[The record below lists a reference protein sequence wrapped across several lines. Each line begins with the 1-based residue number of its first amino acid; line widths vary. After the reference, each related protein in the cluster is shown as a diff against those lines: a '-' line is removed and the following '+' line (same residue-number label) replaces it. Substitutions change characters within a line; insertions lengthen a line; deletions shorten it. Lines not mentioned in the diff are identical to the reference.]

1 MSNPFMSPNQS
12 MPGPFG
18 NMQQMMQQFQHF
30 RQTFNGNPKQEVER
44 LLQSGQMT
52 QNQFNQLQQM
62 ASQMMQ
68 FFK

>member
-1 MSNPFMSPNQS
+1 MSNPFMPKS
-12 MPGPFG
+12 MPGPMG
-18 NMQQMMQQFQHF
+18 NMQNMIQQFQQF
-30 RQTFNGNPKQEVER
+30 RQTFNGDPKQEVER